1 MANLNQIYSKAEF
14 ILRRLSWQTQAGL
27 ALWVITFILA
37 TGLIGTEIKIQHHL
51 NAELAKPVKPSSVT
65 SKKISNTDLTQRFYV
80 MLPEQA
86 ETDAISERILQLAD
100 GMGLEF
106 ERAEFNTLHGAGSAL
121 IQHQIKLPLKGSYMQ
136 IRQFLNALF
145 NEQATL
151 ALTEMQIHRD
161 DVFSDVVEADLVLTL
176 YLRKEMN

>member
-1 MANLNQIYSKAEF
+1 MANLNRIFSKAEF
-14 ILRRLSWQTQAGL
+14 ILRRQSWQAQAGL
-27 ALWVITFILA
+27 ALLVITFILA
-37 TGLIGTEIKIQHHL
+37 TWLIGSEIKTKHQL
-51 NAELAKPVKPSSVT
+51 NAELAKPDKSSSVT
-65 SKKISNTDLTQRFYV
+65 PKKILNTDLTQRFYA
-80 MLPEQA
+80 MLPEQT

-100 GMGLEF
+100 GMGLVF
-106 ERAEFNTLHGAGSAL
+106 ERAEFNTLQGAGPAL

-161 DVFSDVVEADLVLTL
+161 DVFSDLVEADLVLTL
-176 YLRKEMN
+176 YLHKEMN